1 MGLHRLIAVFLANG
15 QFIDTKHRAFKNVL
29 NKLCHNLNKL
39 IRLNCRPPLFHL
51 QHIPHI
57 QIYIY
62 TSFEV
67 SKLFNPKV
75 SLFALDLRYSAT
87 GVLCNFHLFSL

>member
-29 NKLCHNLNKL
+29 NKPCHNLSKL
-39 IRLNCRPPLFHL
+39 LPLNCRTYIFHL

-57 QIYIY
+57 RIYIY
-62 TSFEV
+62 TSFGV

-75 SLFALDLRYSAT
+75 SLFALDLKYSAT
-87 GVLCNFHLFSL
+87 GVLCNFHIFSS